1 VKRDSSLVIFHVLRF
16 TLHGLSSLETQ
27 KSLLMIW
34 KKLLHFG
41 FRLLYNELAWTYD
54 GVSWLV
60 SLGDWRA
67 WQGAALPF
75 VQGPAVLEIGHGPGH
90 MLLALRQAG
99 FRVTGL
105 DLSPFMGRQAQKRL
119 GEAPALSGV
128 EGAVPLIQGDVI
140 ALPVK
145 TAVFD
150 TVLATFPTDYVVD
163 PLTLLNVN
171 RVLGENGRFVIVPEG
186 HLTGRGP
193 LNRFIEWLYQ
203 ITGQRA
209 GPFAVDEADNWP
221 DHPVWQL
228 IVERFTAAGFR
239 LEIKQIHLRRSVVT
253 ILIAHK
259 QS

>member
-1 VKRDSSLVIFHVLRF
+1 ML
-16 TLHGLSSLETQ
+16 
-27 KSLLMIW
+27 W
-34 KKLLHFG
+34 KKLVNFG

-54 GVSWLV
+54 IVSWLV
-60 SLGDWRA
+60 SLGDWRR
-67 WQGAALPF
+67 WQQAALPF
-75 VQGPAVLEIGHGPGH
+75 VQGPNVLEIGHGPGH

-99 FRVTGL
+99 FRVVGL
-105 DLSPFMGRQAQKRL
+105 DLSPYMGRQAQKRL
-119 GEAPALSGV
+119 RGA
-128 EGAVPLIQGDVI
+128 GAVVPLLRGDVL
-140 ALPVK
+140 ALPLE

-163 PLTLLNVN
+163 PVTLLNVG
-171 RVLGENGRFVIVPEG
+171 RVLKGNGRFVIVPEG

-193 LNRFIEWLYQ
+193 LNRFIEWLYT

-209 GPFAVDEADNWP
+209 GPFAVDEANNWP

-239 LEIKQIHLRRSVVT
+239 LEREQIRLRRSAVT

-259 QS
+259 DVGATLVRLIQSVSKD